1 MNATT
6 NEWKIHRRES
16 GCSACGKAFEE
27 GEALFSLLHLGEDA
41 LRREDQCGG
50 CFQDPGDEGEPGAA
64 RDFLFWRTHHQ
75 NDPRARFAVD
85 FEALSELFLA
95 LESRTEERLLELRY
109 VVALLLLRKKRLKLV
124 GVRRR
129 ADGEILNVRRPRH
142 QEEFEVRVYDLDGE
156 RAQAIKADLARVFEG
171 AGLDALAAEPEAEPE
186 GPEEPA
192 GDASEPVA
200 TAARSDG

>member
-1 MNATT
+1 M

-16 GCSACGKAFEE
+16 GCSSCGKAFEE
-27 GEALFSLLHLGEDA
+27 SEALFSLLHLGEDA
-41 LRREDQCGG
+41 LRREDQCAA
-50 CFQDPGDEGEPGAA
+50 CFQDPGEQEPGTP
-64 RDFLFWRTHHQ
+64 RDLLFWRTHHQ

-171 AGLDALAAEPEAEPE
+171 AGLDALASEPEPEPE
-186 GPEEPA
+186 GEPEGGE
-192 GDASEPVA
+192 GASEPVA
-200 TAARSDG
+200 SATHGEG